1 MMNTM
6 PPDIQILDEDGS
18 LDRVAAETITTLAQD
33 AVAERGECHLVLSG
47 GGTPSPVYDL
57 MSQSSYQER
66 FPWAHT
72 HVYWGDERNVP
83 ADDPGSNY
91 GQAQKLLLGK
101 VPVQAA
107 YVHRIKG
114 ELSPL
119 EAVADY
125 RRQLQDLGNDEMQ
138 WPIFDVV
145 MLGMGDDGHTASLFP
160 GIIDPLE
167 DKSAVMAVQADYE
180 DRPAN
185 RVTLT
190 PLVFNT
196 ARTIIFLVKG
206 GQKAEAVASIL
217 SGPEDKKQWPIHR
230 IRPANGKVL
239 WLMDKAAAARL

>member
-1 MMNTM
+1 MNTKT
-6 PPDIQILDEDGS
+6 PDIQILVDDGT
-18 LDRVAAETITTLAQD
+18 LDRVAAETITTLAQG

-47 GGTPSPVYDL
+47 GGTPSPVYIL
-57 MSQSSYQER
+57 MSQPGYRER

-101 VPVQAA
+101 VPVQESHI
-107 YVHRIKG
+107 HRIKG

-119 EAVADY
+119 AAASDY
-125 RRQLQDLGNDEMQ
+125 RQQLNNLGIGEMQ

-145 MLGMGDDGHTASLFP
+145 LLGMGGDGHTASLFP
-160 GIIDPLE
+160 GITDPLE
-167 DKSAVMAVQADYE
+167 EQSAVMAVQADYE

-190 PLVFNT
+190 PLVFNS
-196 ARTIIFLVKG
+196 ARFIIFLVKG

-230 IRPANGKVL
+230 IRPSSGKVL
-239 WLMDKAAAARL
+239 WLIDKAAAARL